1 MASSAGERTARR
13 RSRRAELGPA
23 AGAPAGLGRAIAGI
37 VIGLVGIL
45 FLCALFVPNAG
56 WLTDT
61 LRNAIAPLAG
71 VGRFAL
77 PPLLLVSG
85 YHVARRDRGPLLRPT
100 VALLF
105 SVLSA
110 LALLDIATGRGGIIG
125 TLLATG
131 AITLVTIPGAVA
143 TFIALLFASLLY
155 LAEARVRATLQ
166 LVATALTD
174 RSLPLRSR
182 VLRRAA
188 TEDED
193 DEEEEEEDEEEDDD
207 EEEEEAEPF
216 RPVPAASP
224 TELPVSSTL
233 APAKAAPER
242 VIGRLRKA
250 PPVTRGAEAW
260 ALPPIELLDPN
271 AIIAKGTEQLD
282 HETNREI
289 IEAKLA
295 SFNLAASVAG
305 YHSGPTV
312 TQYEITPDPRV
323 KLSRIE
329 GLADDLAMALAARSI
344 RIEAPIPGK
353 AMVGVEIP
361 NPTTT
366 PVGLRAIFEE
376 VDFEAMGSK
385 LTFAL
390 GRGVAGEARAA
401 DLARMPHLLVAGAT
415 GSGKSVMI
423 NAILTSLLLRATPA
437 ELRLILVDPKR
448 VELAAYED
456 LPHLLTPLVTE
467 PERAKRALL
476 WAVAEM
482 ERRYKALQAAKSR
495 NITDYNE
502 TRADP
507 ADKLPMILIVIDEMA
522 DLMLREGKQV
532 EEPIVRIAQKAR
544 AVGIHMLLAT
554 QRPSVNVVTGLIKAN
569 IPSRVAFGMASQID
583 SRTVLDA
590 PGAEDLLGRG
600 DMLYQ
605 PSDMPKPIRLQG
617 VFVSDREI
625 RAVTEAWRSQ
635 GEPDYIEEVAA
646 IGGGVGLGGGDEED
660 DEERDELF
668 DQALTVIAEHDRASA
683 SLLQRRLRIGY
694 ARAARLLDAL
704 EDAGYIG
711 AAEGSNART
720 VLVR

>member
-1 MASSAGERTARR
+1 VGSSAGERSARR

-37 VIGLVGIL
+37 VIGLIGIL

-61 LRNAIAPLAG
+61 LRDAIAPLAG

-85 YHVARRDRGPLLRPT
+85 YHVARRDRGPLLRPA

-105 SVLSA
+105 SLLSS

-131 AITLVTIPGAVA
+131 AIALVTLPGAVA

-166 LVATALTD
+166 TVANALSD

-188 TEDED
+188 TADEG
-193 DEEEEEEDEEEDDD
+193 DEEEEADEE

-224 TELPVSSTL
+224 TDLPVSLTL

-242 VIGRLRKA
+242 VTGRLRKA

-260 ALPPIELLDPN
+260 TLPPIELLDPN

-507 ADKLPMILIVIDEMA
+507 ADKLPVILIVIDEMA

-554 QRPSVNVVTGLIKAN
+554 QRPSVNVVTGLLKAN

-668 DQALTVIAEHDRASA
+668 DQALAVIAEHDRASA

-704 EDAGYIG
+704 EDGGYIG

>member
-1 MASSAGERTARR
+1 
-13 RSRRAELGPA
+13 
-23 AGAPAGLGRAIAGI
+23 
-37 VIGLVGIL
+37 
-45 FLCALFVPNAG
+45 LCALLVPDAG

-71 VGRFAL
+71 IGRWAL
-77 PPLLLVSG
+77 PLLLIIAG
-85 YHVARRDRGPLLRPT
+85 YHIARRDRGPLLRPT
-100 VALLF
+100 LATLLA
-105 SVLSA
+105 VISA
-110 LALLDIATGRGGIIG
+110 LALLDIITGRGGLVG
-125 TLLATG
+125 SFLA
-131 AITLVTIPGAVA
+131 AGAVA
-143 TFIALLFASLLY
+143 LVTAPGAFATFAALLFAALLF
-155 LAEARVRATLQ
+155 LAEARVRALLAVITERIS
-166 LVATALTD
+166 D
-174 RSLPLRSR
+174 RSLSLRER
-182 VLRRAA
+182 ALRGRTA
-188 TEDED
+188 TDD
-193 DEEEEEEDEEEDDD
+193 DEEDEEDEEEDDD
-207 EEEEEAEPF
+207 EEEEDEDEEETF
-216 RPVPAASP
+216 RPIPAASP
-224 TELPVSSTL
+224 TEVPVSSTL

-242 VIGRLRKA
+242 VTGRMRKVPA
-250 PPVTRGAEAW
+250 ALTRGDAEW
-260 ALPPIELLDPN
+260 VVPPLELLDPN
-271 AIIAKGTEQLD
+271 VVPSKGTEQLD

-437 ELRLILVDPKR
+437 ELRLILIDPKR
-448 VELAAYED
+448 VELAAYEE
-456 LPHLLTPLVTE
+456 LPHLLTPLITE

-482 ERRYKALQAAKSR
+482 ERRYKALQIAKSR

-625 RAVTEAWRSQ
+625 RAVTEAWRAQ
-635 GEPDYIEEVAA
+635 GDPSYVEQVAA
-646 IGGGVGLGGGDEED
+646 IGGGVGFLGEDAAGDD

-668 DQALTVIAEHDRASA
+668 DAALEVIAEHDRASA

-720 VLVR
+720 VLVRDEG